1 MTRCNEDGA
10 TCRYLSASAATS
22 CRPAALTRPSDK
34 INKSAGDETPI
45 GEGELVDGLAAEL
58 RQMSTAPMDT
68 AIAASEL
75 APFLGEL
82 AGRASTVVVGQTR
95 PPCSTG

>member
-1 MTRCNEDGA
+1 VSVPISVCHHF
-10 TCRYLSASAATS
+10 LSSRGPDAAS
-22 CRPAALTRPSDK
+22 DM